1 MVLSV
6 TICLNILGISPSPLL
21 FYSPSSPHLFFLP
34 LPLSPLVLSSPL
46 RPVKS
51 VISPIVIGWFFV
63 FWPTVGGC
71 SQPPVL
77 TPVSAL
83 FVHVCCHVDVSV
95 LRVVLTCEQH
105 TCSLVSFV

>member
-6 TICLNILGISPSPLL
+6 TIRLNILAISPSPLL
-21 FYSPSSPHLFFLP
+21 FSFTSSPNLLLP
-34 LPLSPLVLSSPL
+34 LLGLPL
-46 RPVKS
+46 RDTPIKS

-63 FWPTVGGC
+63 FGPMVWAVHSAT
-71 SQPPVL
+71 
-77 TPVSAL
+77 VSAL

-95 LRVVLTCEQH
+95 LCVVLMCEEH